1 MHITKGERFMKILR
15 IINGKGEYSPDGI
28 EFKLVD
34 EITKEDVFRIL
45 ELVIKDNEITFDE
58 PTDDSQINN
67 LAQNI
72 VYSNLLTKLK
82 EVIARKEDII
92 NESKRDFAE
101 AIEKYS
107 KK

>member
-1 MHITKGERFMKILR
+1 MKILR
-15 IINGKGEYSPDGI
+15 ITNGKGEYSLDGI

-34 EITKEDVFRIL
+34 EITKEDVFSIL
-45 ELVIKDNEITFDE
+45 ELVIKDNKITFDE
-58 PTDDSQINN
+58 STDDIQINN

-72 VYSNLLTKLK
+72 VYNNLLTKLK

>member
-1 MHITKGERFMKILR
+1 MKILK
-15 IINGKGEYSPDGI
+15 ITNDKGEYSLDGI
-28 EFKLVD
+28 EFKLID

-45 ELVIKDNEITFDE
+45 ELVIKDNEITLDE
-58 PTDDSQINN
+58 PTDASNINN

-82 EVIARKEDII
+82 EVIARKDDII
-92 NESKRDFAE
+92 NESKRDFAD

>member
-1 MHITKGERFMKILR
+1 MKILR
-15 IINGKGEYSPDGI
+15 ITNGKGEYSLDGI

-34 EITKEDVFRIL
+34 EITKEDVFSIL

-58 PTDDSQINN
+58 STDDIQINN

-72 VYSNLLTKLK
+72 VYNNLLTKLK

>member
-1 MHITKGERFMKILR
+1 MHIMKGERFMKILK
-15 IINGKGEYSPDGI
+15 ITNGKGEYSLDGI
-28 EFKLVD
+28 EYKLID

-45 ELVIKDNEITFDE
+45 ELVIKDNEITLDE
-58 PTDDSQINN
+58 PTDASKINN

-82 EVIARKEDII
+82 EVIARKDDII
-92 NESKRDFAE
+92 NESKRDFAD

>member
-1 MHITKGERFMKILR
+1 MKILR
-15 IINGKGEYSPDGI
+15 ITNGKGEYSLDGI
-28 EFKLVD
+28 EFKLID

-58 PTDDSQINN
+58 LTDASQINN

-72 VYSNLLTKLK
+72 VYTNLLTKLK
-82 EVIARKEDII
+82 EVISRKEDII
-92 NESKRDFAE
+92 NESKRDFAD

-107 KK
+107 RK